1 MLPVQTRYP
10 RAGPNTRCPF
20 APYPDAPYPD
30 APYPDA
36 PCPIALRDRSGRR
49 TAVPDFTG
57 ATGAICLRSHVA
69 QGHIAGGRVAGLMSL
84 RPMQEQGT

>member
-20 APYPDAPYPD
+20 APYPDAP
-30 APYPDA
+30 
-36 PCPIALRDRSGRR
+36 CPIALRDRSGQR

-84 RPMQEQGT
+84 RPMQKQGT